1 MAYILVARGRQAN
14 PKAVL
19 ESSMTKEEIILAN
32 RDYLFPSI
40 FHYYKEP
47 LVVSHAKDQ
56 YVWDADGNQYLD
68 FFGGI
73 VTISVGHCN
82 AEVNRKVHAQMD
94 RLQHVSTVFANE
106 PQAALAKKLATIS
119 PGGKLTKSFFTNSGM
134 EANETA
140 ILTARCYTGSTE
152 VVALRYAYHGRSS
165 LAMGLTAQS
174 NWRLGPVT
182 QAGIV
187 HAVNA
192 YCYRCPFGLTY
203 PSCEVK
209 CAQDVEEVIRTTT
222 SGRIA
227 AFIGEPI
234 QGVGGFV
241 TPPKEYFPIVADIVK
256 KYGGLFIS
264 DEVQTGW
271 GRTGG
276 KWFGIEQWGV
286 TPDIITSAKSL
297 GNGAPVGLTVARP
310 EVADALKGTTISTF
324 GGNPVTAT
332 AAKAVIDYIDEHKLM
347 INAAETGAYLR
358 GKLDELKAKYP
369 IIGDVRGMGL
379 MQALEL
385 VEDRESKKPAVEAT
399 AAVMEAARQNQLL
412 IGKGGTFGNVIR
424 VPPPLNISK
433 SDVDDFTLRLE
444 ASFQQVPAARMAG
457 AAR

>member
-1 MAYILVARGRQAN
+1 
-14 PKAVL
+14 
-19 ESSMTKEEIILAN
+19 MTKEDILLAN
-32 RDYLFPSI
+32 RDHLFPSV

-56 YVWDADGNQYLD
+56 YVWDIDGNQYLD

-82 AEVNRKVHAQMD
+82 DEVNKKLHAQID

-106 PQAALAKKLATIS
+106 PQAALAKKLAQIT
-119 PGGKLTKSFFTNSGM
+119 PAGKLTKSFFTNSGT

-152 VVALRYAYHGRSS
+152 IVALRYAYHGRSS

-174 NWRLGPVT
+174 SWRLGPVT

-192 YCYRCPFGLTY
+192 YCYRCPYGLSY

-227 AFIGEPI
+227 GFIAEPI
-234 QGVGGFV
+234 QGVGGFI

-286 TPDIITSAKSL
+286 QPDIITSAKGL
-297 GNGAPVGLTVARP
+297 ANGSPIGLTIARP
-310 EVADALKGTTISTF
+310 EVADSLKGATISTF
-324 GGNPVTAT
+324 GGNPVTTT
-332 AAKAVIDYIDEHKLM
+332 AAKAVIDFIEDHKLS
-347 INAAETGAYLR
+347 INAAEAGAYLR
-358 GKLDELKAKYP
+358 GKLMELKEKHSL
-369 IIGDVRGMGL
+369 IGEVRGMGL
-379 MQALEL
+379 LQAMEL
-385 VEDRESKKPAVEAT
+385 VEDRETKKPATAQT
-399 AAVMEAARQNQLL
+399 AALLEASRENRIL
-412 IGKGGTFGNVIR
+412 IGKGGFAGNVLRIS
-424 VPPPLNISK
+424 PPMNIAK
-433 SDVDDFTLRLE
+433 SDVDEFARRLD
-444 ASFQQVPAARMAG
+444 ASFAKVSMPRAVAYT
-457 AAR
+457 